1 MPRYEDLQNMHFV
14 KGIDPVADAFA
25 GTVATDIVDVSA
37 HGAALFLIYKGV
49 GATGTST
56 ITVEACSDV
65 TPTNSTAVPFY
76 YKAIT
81 SNDTQGSMTAATS
94 AGFATTAGSS
104 QMYAVM
110 VDAQELADAGYKYV
124 RLKAVEVVDSPVLGG
139 IAIALVQ
146 PRFGGSATN
155 SVID

>member
-1 MPRYEDLQNMHFV
+1 MPRYDILQNLHFV
-14 KGIDPVADAFA
+14 KGLDPVADAFA
-25 GTVATDIVDVSA
+25 GTVATDVVDVSN

-49 GATGTST
+49 GTTGTST
-56 ITVEACSDV
+56 ITVEACDDV
-65 TPTNSTAVPFY
+65 TPSNTTAVPFY
-76 YKAIT
+76 YKSIT
-81 SNDTQGSMTAATS
+81 STDVQGSMTAAAA
-94 AGFATTAGSS
+94 AGFTTTAGSS
-104 QMYAVM
+104 QIYAVM
-110 VDAQELADAGYKYV
+110 VDAQELASAGYKYA